1 MHFIFSGAFIIA
13 GVIGVAI
20 TFLSNVWDLHYSL
33 ILAAKSGGLILL
45 SGCFLLADLITRGID
60 PNRGQDS
67 DRSFSRNNKRSESSE
82 HLKPK
87 DKTNKSNERRLGDYV
102 KSEQQKKNISIS
114 NQFSEINGYSN
125 QIDYDET
132 LSNGHVS
139 VNTDDK
145 NAQDDYGFESDVYR
159 KKSKELNEA
168 SESDIKGSE
177 HTDFDRKYARF
188 PRESYYD
195 QISANLDN
203 KSQDVPNGNDNH
215 ISRNEM
221 LYGDS
226 VPMPRVINTHKK
238 SYGIENDYINQS
250 YGERY
255 QGQLFQEI
263 QQPIDFNIDE
273 NPINQQVNILN
284 KHVNK
289 FKPDKYMHNSREG
302 EQANTQTQ
310 EMQYLGQHRDKD
322 YNYPYSAEPNPYSNQ
337 YNAGIGNTDNHDKY
351 HQRDRRRKHRGTG
364 NTQRSNANYEADE
377 YSKEREQ
384 SNSPRQLHTYE
395 TEQPYRQDEYPK
407 QREQSNSPRQLHAYE
422 TEQPY
427 RQDEYP
433 KQREQSISPRQLH
446 TYETEQP
453 YKQDADQLYVVLPE
467 TSQSI
472 WPCSKSRS
480 PEPYVTSQTGASRR
494 HTTETEV

>member
-145 NAQDDYGFESDVYR
+145 NAQDDYGFESDEYR
-159 KKSKELNEA
+159 KKANKLNKA
-168 SESDIKGSE
+168 SVSDIKGYE
-177 HTDFDRKYARF
+177 NNDFDRKYARY

-195 QISANLDN
+195 QLSANLDD
-203 KSQDVPNGNDNH
+203 KSQDIPNGNDNH
-215 ISRNEM
+215 IRRNER
-221 LYGDS
+221 LYGDN
-226 VPMPRVINTHKK
+226 VRIPAGINTHK
-238 SYGIENDYINQS
+238 QS
-250 YGERY
+250 YDKDSDYLNQPYADQYR
-255 QGQLFQEI
+255 GQLIQEI
-263 QQPIDFNIDE
+263 QQPIDFNVDD
-273 NPINQQVNILN
+273 NSASKHTNIRN

-289 FKPDKYMHNSREG
+289 QEQYMFTSHEG
-302 EQANTQTQ
+302 EESNTQTQ
-310 EMQYLGQHRDKD
+310 EMEYLGQYYNKD
-322 YNYPYSAEPNPYSNQ
+322 YYNPNSTEPNPYSSH
-337 YNAGIGNTDNHDKY
+337 YNAGIGNADNHDKQ
-351 HQRDRRRKHRGTG
+351 HQRDRRRKHREAG
-364 NTQRSNANYEADE
+364 NTKRPNTDYEVDE
-377 YSKEREQ
+377 YSKQREQ

-407 QREQSNSPRQLHAYE
+407 QREQSN
-422 TEQPY
+422 
-427 RQDEYP
+427 
-433 KQREQSISPRQLH
+433 SPRQLH

-480 PEPYVTSQTGASRR
+480 PEPFVTSKTGANRR

>member
-1 MHFIFSGAFIIA
+1 MEITCGGSYALFFSGAFIIA

-159 KKSKELNEA
+159 KKANKLNKE
-168 SESDIKGSE
+168 SESDIKGYE
-177 HTDFDRKYARF
+177 NNDFDRKYARY

-215 ISRNEM
+215 IGRNER
-221 LYGDS
+221 LYGDNT
-226 VPMPRVINTHKK
+226 PITPVINTHK
-238 SYGIENDYINQS
+238 QS
-250 YGERY
+250 YDKDSDYLNQPYADQYR
-255 QGQLFQEI
+255 GQLIQEI
-263 QQPIDFNIDE
+263 QQPIDFNVNE
-273 NPINQQVNILN
+273 NNASKHTNIRNTL
-284 KHVNK
+284 VNK
-289 FKPDKYMHNSREG
+289 QDQYMFTSHEG
-302 EQANTQTQ
+302 DQSNTQTQ
-310 EMQYLGQHRDKD
+310 EMEHLGQYYDKD
-322 YNYPYSAEPNPYSNQ
+322 YNNPYSTEPNPYLKQ
-337 YNAGIGNTDNHDKY
+337 YNAGIGNTDNRDKH
-351 HQRDRRRKHRGTG
+351 HQRERRRKQRGTG
-364 NTQRSNANYEADE
+364 NTQRSNADYEA
-377 YSKEREQ
+377 
-384 SNSPRQLHTYE
+384 
-395 TEQPYRQDEYPK
+395 DEYPK
-407 QREQSNSPRQLHAYE
+407 QREQSNCPRQLHTYE

-480 PEPYVTSQTGASRR
+480 PEPFVTSQTGVSRR